1 MEKASKTSTKVI
13 YMWVRIPH
21 QQTQHSISLENKTD
35 LTERAAEME
44 KASKTST
51 KVIYMWVRIP
61 HQQTQ
66 HSISLEN
73 KTDLTERAAEMEKAS
88 KTSTKVIYMWVRIP
102 HQQNPAQSVLAVRA
116 SCQEALPLEEG
127 PLICPNCEEELYVG
141 EDPSLTKPSTVCA
154 GSAGILPGSSSIGR
168 RTVCG

>member
-21 QQTQHSISLENKTD
+21 QQTQHSLCWQCGHLARKLFHWKKGLS
-35 LTERAAEME
+35 
-44 KASKTST
+44 
-51 KVIYMWVRIP
+51 YVRIVKK
-61 HQQTQ
+61 
-66 HSISLEN
+66 N
-73 KTDLTERAAEMEKAS
+73 C
-88 KTSTKVIYMWVRIP
+88 MWVRIP

-141 EDPSLTKPSTVCA
+141 ENPSPTKPSTVCA

-168 RTVCG
+168 RTVCR

>member
-66 HSISLEN
+66 HSLCWQYGHLARKLFHWKKGLSYVRIVKKN
-73 KTDLTERAAEMEKAS
+73 C
-88 KTSTKVIYMWVRIP
+88 MWVRIP
-102 HQQNPAQSVLAVRA
+102 HQQNPAQSVLAVRT
-116 SCQEALPLEEG
+116 S
-127 PLICPNCEEELYVG
+127 Y
-141 EDPSLTKPSTVCA
+141 
-154 GSAGILPGSSSIGR
+154 
-168 RTVCG
+168 